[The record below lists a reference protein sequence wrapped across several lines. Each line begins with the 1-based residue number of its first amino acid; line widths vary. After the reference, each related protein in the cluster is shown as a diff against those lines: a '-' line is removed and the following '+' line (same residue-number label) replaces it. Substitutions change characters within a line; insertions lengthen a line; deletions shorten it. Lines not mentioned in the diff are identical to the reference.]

1 MTLWTTAEI
10 NAALSL
16 RCSEP
21 LTITGVS
28 LDTRTLKAGDLFVC
42 LRGETHDGHH
52 YIDAA
57 LAAGAGAVLSEEAHP
72 DPRVLR
78 VSDTFGAMQAMA
90 RYRRNQLDDAFI
102 MGITGSVG
110 KTTTKELLRVMLSPQ
125 GVTTATT
132 GNYNNHL
139 GVPVTLMRCPKQ
151 ASFVIVEMGMN
162 HAAELRDLTHLVRP
176 HLALITTVAPSHIGN
191 FSSLRD
197 IAMAKAEIFE
207 GLVGGGIAL
216 YGDDHAYTDVLFNAA
231 QNSGARHHISVPTAG
246 LANRTVWEWQGLSF
260 DLTDYN
266 DDPALKACI
275 VCALT
280 VVGMAGADVKT
291 AYDALSTFQRPSGR
305 GNIVEISGVR
315 IIHDAYNASP
325 ASMRAALQ
333 RLAALPCSGRRMAL
347 LGDML
352 EMGKHSAAYH
362 TALLDDLVGKPITT
376 VHTVGPAMAA
386 LHAKLPK
393 HQQGLCV
400 PDVAALGDTFIKTL
414 RPKDLILIKGSA
426 GVKLGQVV
434 DRLKASL
441 VF

>member
-1 MTLWTTAEI
+1 
-10 NAALSL
+10 
-16 RCSEP
+16 
-21 LTITGVS
+21 
-28 LDTRTLKAGDLFVC
+28 
-42 LRGETHDGHH
+42 DGHH

-57 LAAGAGAVLSEEAHP
+57 LAAGAGAVLSEAANP
-72 DPRVLR
+72 DPRVMQ
-78 VSDTFGAMQAMA
+78 VPDTFAAMQTLA
-90 RYRRNQLDDAFI
+90 RYRRTKLQDAFVI
-102 MGITGSVG
+102 GITGSVG

-125 GVTTATT
+125 GATTATT

-139 GVPVTLMRCPKQ
+139 GVPVTLMRAPKQ

-162 HAAELRDLTHLVRP
+162 HAEELRDLTHLVRP

-197 IAMAKAEIFE
+197 IALAKAEIFE
-207 GLVGGGIAL
+207 GVINGGTAL
-216 YGDDHAYTDVLFNAA
+216 YGNDHTYTDVLLAAA
-231 QNSGARHHISVPTAG
+231 QNSGARRILALPTAG
-246 LANRTVWEWQGLSF
+246 LAGQKTWDWQGQSF

-275 VCALT
+275 ACALS
-280 VVGMAGADVKT
+280 VVAEAGADVGK

-305 GNIVEISGVR
+305 GNILEIAAVR
-315 IIHDAYNASP
+315 VIHDAYNASP
-325 ASMRAALQ
+325 ASMRAALH
-333 RLAALPCSGRRMAL
+333 RLAALPCSGRRIAL

-352 EMGKHSAAYH
+352 EMGKHSAGYH

-400 PDVAALGDTFIKTL
+400 PEVSALGEAFVKTL
-414 RPKDLILIKGSA
+414 KPKDLILIKGSA
-426 GVKLGQVV
+426 GMKLGQVV
-434 DRLKASL
+434 DHLHDL
-441 VF
+441 

>member
-28 LDTRTLKAGDLFVC
+28 LDTRSLSAGDLFVC

-57 LAAGAGAVLSEEAHP
+57 LAAGAGAVLSAEAHP
-72 DPRVLR
+72 DSRVLR
-78 VSDTFGAMQAMA
+78 VSDTFGAMQALA

-125 GVTTATT
+125 GATTATT

-139 GVPVTLMRCPKQ
+139 GVPVTLMRSPKQ

-162 HAAELRDLTHLVRP
+162 HAGELRDLTRLVRP
-176 HLALITTVAPSHIGN
+176 HLALVTTVAPSHIGN

-207 GLVGGGIAL
+207 GIIKGGTAL
-216 YGDDHAYTDVLFNAA
+216 YGDDHAYTDVLLDAA
-231 QNSGARHHISVPTAG
+231 QNSRAQRIAAIPTAG
-246 LANRTVWEWQGLSF
+246 LAGQKTWEWQGQSF
-260 DLTDYN
+260 DLTEYN

-275 VCALT
+275 VCALS
-280 VVGMAGADVKT
+280 VVAEAGADVKT
-291 AYDALSTFQRPSGR
+291 AYAALSTFQRPSGR

-333 RLAALPCSGRRMAL
+333 RLAALPCSGRRIAL

-352 EMGKHSAAYH
+352 EMGKHSAGYH
-362 TALLDDLVGKPITT
+362 TALLDDVVGKPITT

-400 PDVAALGDTFIKTL
+400 PDVAALGDVFTKTL
-414 RPKDLILIKGSA
+414 KPKDLILIKGSA

-434 DRLKASL
+434 ANLQKVL
-441 VF
+441 ML

>member
-28 LDTRTLKAGDLFVC
+28 LDTRSLSAGDLFVC

-57 LAAGAGAVLSEEAHP
+57 LAAGAGAVLSEEDHP

-78 VSDTFGAMQAMA
+78 VSDTFVAMQALA
-90 RYRRNQLDDAFI
+90 RYRRTQLEDAFVI
-102 MGITGSVG
+102 GITGSVG

-125 GVTTATT
+125 GATTATT

-139 GVPVTLMRCPKQ
+139 GVPVTLMRSPKQ

-162 HAAELRDLTHLVRP
+162 HAGELRDLTRLVRP

-197 IAMAKAEIFE
+197 IALAKAEIFE
-207 GLVGGGIAL
+207 GVIKGGTAL
-216 YGDDHAYTDVLFNAA
+216 YGDDHAYTDVLLDAA
-231 QNSGARHHISVPTAG
+231 QNSGAQRITAIPTAG
-246 LANRTVWEWQGLSF
+246 LAERKTWEWQGQSF
-260 DLTDYN
+260 DLTGYN

-275 VCALT
+275 LCALS
-280 VVGMAGADVKT
+280 VVAEAGADVKM

-305 GNIVEISGVR
+305 GNIVEIAGVR

-333 RLAALPCSGRRMAL
+333 RLAALPCSGRRIAL

-352 EMGKHSAAYH
+352 EMGQHSAGYH
-362 TALLDDLVGKPITT
+362 TALLDDLVGKPIAT

-400 PDVAALGDTFIKTL
+400 SSVADLGEAFTKTL
-414 RPKDLILIKGSA
+414 KPKDLILIKGSA
-426 GVKLGQVV
+426 GMKLGHVV
-434 DRLKASL
+434 EALRLDL
-441 VF
+441 L